1 MEYFIRGTAHFFN
14 LFADFFE
21 HCENVVY
28 FIFAILFFI
37 LIIWNFSKTK
47 NSLKVFIKSY
57 AKLFKFYI
65 FLLAF
70 VLLLISS
77 ILTYK
82 CNNQFKV
89 LSLIV
94 AIINFF
100 KETFNLFDNKVLH
113 DDKLKIFIFKDWKNI
128 LISTLVLVFFKIT
141 YWAELYMF
149 NIDEIKKYVIEM
161 FIVICIQIFIVLFFK
176 LYTIYEKVFFLVVN
190 SKEYTKIQRIKNF
203 IEILKIA
210 KNDINCFRVIR
221 IYFQREK
228 ITTQTHKEIHSLCLY
243 YIAIKCKLKF
253 ENKFEY
259 NLKIYEDFRDLQKRL
274 GCENIE

>member
-14 LFADFFE
+14 LFAEFFE

-28 FIFAILFFI
+28 FIFVILFFI
-37 LIIWNFSKTK
+37 LIIWNFSKIK
-47 NSLKVFIKSY
+47 NSLKDIIKSY
-57 AKLFKFYI
+57 ARLFKFFI

-70 VLLLISS
+70 VLLLITS

-113 DDKLKIFIFKDWKNI
+113 DDKLKIFTFKDWKNI
-128 LISTLVLVFFKIT
+128 LISTLVLVCFKIT
-141 YWAELYMF
+141 YWAELYVF
-149 NIDEIKKYVIEM
+149 DIDEIKKYFIAM
-161 FIVICIQIFIVLFFK
+161 FIVVCIQIFIVLFFK
-176 LYTIYEKVFFLVVN
+176 LYTIYEKVFFLVIN
-190 SKEYTKIQRIKNF
+190 SKEYTRIKRIKNF
-203 IEILKIA
+203 IEVLKIA

-221 IYFQREK
+221 IYFQKEK
-228 ITTQTHKEIHSLCLY
+228 ITTQTYKEIHALCLY
-243 YIAIKCKLKF
+243 YIAIKCKVKF
-253 ENKFEY
+253 ENNFEY